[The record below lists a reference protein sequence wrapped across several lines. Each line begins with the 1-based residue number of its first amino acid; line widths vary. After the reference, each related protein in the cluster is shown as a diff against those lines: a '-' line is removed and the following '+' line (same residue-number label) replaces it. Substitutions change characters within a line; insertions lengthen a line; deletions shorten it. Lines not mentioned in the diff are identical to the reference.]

1 MKNLRDFW
9 AGKSSLFM
17 KKCLALS
24 GLLLL
29 AVHMHAQSGGPDF
42 FRSIGKIYVV
52 VAVIVTVLLGI
63 GIFLMYLDRRLTK
76 IENQIKDH
84 D

>member
-1 MKNLRDFW
+1 MENLRDFCG
-9 AGKSSLFM
+9 GKSSLFM
-17 KKCLALS
+17 KKCLALL
-24 GLLLL
+24 GPLMLTVQ
-29 AVHMHAQSGGPDF
+29 AHADSGGPDF
-42 FRSIGKIYVV
+42 FRSIVKIYVV

>member
-1 MKNLRDFW
+1 MKNLRDFC
-9 AGKSSLFM
+9 GGESSLFM
-17 KKCLALS
+17 KKCPALL
-24 GLLLL
+24 GLLLFTL
-29 AVHMHAQSGGPDF
+29 QVHAQSGGPDF